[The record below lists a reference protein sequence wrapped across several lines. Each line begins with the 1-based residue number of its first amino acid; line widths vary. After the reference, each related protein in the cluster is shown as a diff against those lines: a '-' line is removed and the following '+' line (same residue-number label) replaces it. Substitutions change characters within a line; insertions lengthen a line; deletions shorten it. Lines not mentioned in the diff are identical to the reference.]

1 MIYCFDIDGTICS
14 ERPDNNYNF
23 VEANQEVIYEINNL
37 FDSGNRILLFTHRYL
52 TWPGREA
59 FTKQQL
65 QNWGVKYHE
74 LIYDK
79 KPQYDILI
87 DSKAMSSFSWRN
99 EMRGTNAKKK
109 VGIVA
114 SCFDLLHAGHCLML
128 EDAKRQC
135 DHLIAALQTD
145 PTIDRPEKNKP
156 VQSLQE
162 RTLQLKAVKY
172 VDEIKSYET
181 EDDLEILLKKIM
193 PDVRI
198 LGSDWE
204 GKEYTGS
211 GIAHSVYFHPRNHDF
226 STSELKER
234 IKNE

>member
-23 VEANQEVIYEINNL
+23 VEPHEEVIFQINSL
-37 FDSGNRILLFTHRYL
+37 YDSGNKIILFTHRHL
-52 TWPGREA
+52 TWPNQEKFTRE
-59 FTKQQL
+59 QL
-65 QNWGVKYHE
+65 KKWGVKYHE
-74 LIYDK
+74 LIYNK
-79 KPQYDILI
+79 KPQYDVFI
-87 DSKAMSSFSWRN
+87 DSKAMNSFVWRN
-99 EMRGTNAKKK
+99 EVKNTTSTIK
-109 VGIVA
+109 VGFVA

-145 PTIDRPEKNKP
+145 PSIDRPEKNKP
-156 VQSLQE
+156 IQSLQE
-162 RTLQLKAVKY
+162 RMIQLQAVKY

-181 EDDLEILLKKIM
+181 EEDLRILLKRIM

-204 GKEYTGS
+204 GKEYTGE
-211 GIAHSVYFHPRNHDF
+211 GIAHSVYFHSRSHDF

-234 IKNE
+234 VKNG